1 MRLAIDAVRF
11 AHHILWVIRGLPKKR
26 GQRPYSLQT
35 EMFSDPFCES
45 TDGCAP
51 PFSDGSRSPQRTEE
65 RADFFRQELRLFHGS
80 EVPALGHRRPPFD
93 IEHPLDPRAW
103 RRRKLGRKQRHA
115 KGGFYAF
122 SFIEFER
129 LAAVLFVDAQSGCD
143 VAAKPV
149 NRYVSEQLVQSES
162 TLNLPIA
169 GPVGCGKPKAHRIVR
184 VSGLIRLAI
193 DAVRF
198 AHHILWVW
206 HLRVRLKRINDA
218 GNTQ

>member
-1 MRLAIDAVRF
+1 LGKPAQGGLEPALRSLTPFHWRQENGVRDNLIVRIRGRRELNRIITSVPLGPVGCGKPKAHRIVRISGLMRLAIDAVRF

-93 IEHPLDPRAW
+93 IEHPLDP
-103 RRRKLGRKQRHA
+103 
-115 KGGFYAF
+115 
-122 SFIEFER
+122 
-129 LAAVLFVDAQSGCD
+129 
-143 VAAKPV
+143 
-149 NRYVSEQLVQSES
+149 
-162 TLNLPIA
+162 
-169 GPVGCGKPKAHRIVR
+169 
-184 VSGLIRLAI
+184 
-193 DAVRF
+193 
-198 AHHILWVW
+198 
-206 HLRVRLKRINDA
+206 
-218 GNTQ
+218 